1 MNQQSKKLQNP
12 KEKVSKYLANIGFAS
27 RRGIA
32 NLFSE
37 KTILLNGK
45 KAKQTDLLTD
55 GDTLSISSLTHGF
68 LLCVGK
74 N

>member
-45 KAKQTDLLTD
+45 KAKQADLLKD
-55 GDTLSISSLTHGF
+55 GDTPVSYTHLT
-68 LLCVGK
+68 LPTTLNV
-74 N
+74 

>member
-45 KAKQTDLLTD
+45 KFKKYLILHFDEK
-55 GDTLSISSLTHGF
+55 IHNEIF
-68 LLCVGK
+68 
-74 N
+74 